1 MPGMNGIQLPML
13 IERLKNLQQL
23 GGLKEPVWVTG

>member
-1 MPGMNGIQLPML
+1 MTAGIELSPML